1 MNALVLHNAR
11 LVLRE
16 PGPAL
21 SRILSPLA
29 LMVLIR
35 PLIQATEPGPGG
47 TVRAVLLP
55 LLLFSMLGM
64 SVVANALLGER
75 IWHTLDRLRATPLR
89 ATSLVL
95 GKCATPFAILLL
107 QQIVVLAVGVA
118 AFGLRPRHV
127 LLLAAVGLC
136 WAVTVLSLG
145 AALAAVTTTPS
156 AVSAITDVASLISTA
171 LSGALLPLAN
181 LPGWARTIA
190 PISPGYWGLRSFEA
204 AFTGST
210 GPALLGCLVLLA
222 MGALATGFAAR
233 RLWR

>member
-11 LVLRE
+11 LILRE
-16 PGPAL
+16 PGPAI

-35 PLIQATEPGPGG
+35 PLIQASDPGPGG

-55 LLLFSMLGM
+55 LLLFSMLGL

-89 ATSLVL
+89 ATGLVL
-95 GKCATPFAILLL
+95 GKCAMPLAILLL
-107 QQIVVLAVGVA
+107 QQLVVLGVGTA
-118 AFGLRPRHV
+118 AFGLRPHD
-127 LLLAAVGLC
+127 LPLLAAVGLV

-156 AVSAITDVASLISTA
+156 AVSAITDITSLISTA
-171 LSGALLPLAN
+171 LSGALLPLAD
-181 LPGWARTIA
+181 LPGWARTMA
-190 PISPGYWGLRSFEA
+190 PISPGYWGLRTFEA
-204 AFTGST
+204 AFGGSV
-210 GPALLGCLVLLA
+210 GPALAGCGVLLA
-222 MGALATGFAAR
+222 MAVAATAFAAR

>member
-16 PGPAL
+16 PGPAI

-29 LMVLIR
+29 LMVLIH

-47 TVRAVLLP
+47 NVRAVLLP
-55 LLLFSMLGM
+55 LLLFSMLGL

-89 ATSLVL
+89 ATGLVL
-95 GKCATPFAILLL
+95 GKCATPLAILLL
-107 QQIVVLAVGVA
+107 QQIAVLGVGLA
-118 AFGLRPRHV
+118 AFGLRPRD
-127 LLLAAVGLC
+127 LPLLAAVGLC

-156 AVSAITDVASLISTA
+156 AVSAITDIASLISTA
-171 LSGALLPLAN
+171 LSGALLPLAD
-181 LPGWARTIA
+181 LPGWARLIA
-190 PISPGYWGLRSFEA
+190 PLSPGYWGLRTFTA
-204 AFTGST
+204 AFSGAA
-210 GPALLGCLVLLA
+210 GPALAGCAVLLA
-222 MGALATGFAAR
+222 MAAVATAFAAR

>member
-11 LVLRE
+11 LILRE
-16 PGPAL
+16 PGPAI

-35 PLIQATEPGPGG
+35 PLIQASDPSPEGS
-47 TVRAVLLP
+47 VRAVLLP
-55 LLLFSMLGM
+55 LLLFSMLGL

-95 GKCATPFAILLL
+95 GKCATPLAILLL
-107 QQIVVLAVGVA
+107 QQLVVLGVGIA
-118 AFGLRPRHV
+118 AFGLRPQHV

-156 AVSAITDVASLISTA
+156 SVSAITDITSLISTA
-171 LSGALLPLAN
+171 LSGALLPLAG
-181 LPGWARTIA
+181 LPAWARLIS
-190 PISPGYWGLRSFEA
+190 PISPGYWGLRAFEA
-204 AFTGST
+204 AFGGST
-210 GPALLGCLVLLA
+210 TPALQGCAVLLVMA
-222 MGALATGFAAR
+222 VAATAFAAQ